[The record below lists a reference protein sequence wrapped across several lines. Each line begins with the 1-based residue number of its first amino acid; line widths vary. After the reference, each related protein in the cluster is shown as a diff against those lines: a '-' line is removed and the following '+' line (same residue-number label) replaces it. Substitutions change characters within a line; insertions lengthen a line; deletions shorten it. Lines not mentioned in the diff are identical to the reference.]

1 MRSVTIVLV
10 AAAIGSACS
19 AQRRLTERDVVGRFV
34 YHSEDPG
41 DRRSDH
47 ERDAIV
53 LNADHT
59 YVLTTGGST
68 KAVALRMGRWKFA
81 DSTPTNQGGPEV
93 VLETQGYPVR
103 RSFPRGIVRL
113 GIDDDTGIW
122 FEKVK

>member
-47 ERDAIV
+47 EGHAIV

-59 YVLTTGGST
+59 H
-68 KAVALRMGRWKFA
+68 GRFDQGRRAPNGPLEVRGQHAYESGWPR
-81 DSTPTNQGGPEV
+81 SLIGNPRLPGQTLVPTRDCPA
-93 VLETQGYPVR
+93 R
-103 RSFPRGIVRL
+103 H
-113 GIDDDTGIW
+113 
-122 FEKVK
+122 